1 MAEVDYNKMQEAFER
16 ALRAKGVGG
25 GSGGFSTPTGPSTAG
40 AGITAI
46 ASAGLK
52 KGFEEAGGA
61 AKGLAGSFG
70 DIAGKLVTGG
80 VRISDVTKA
89 LEGNFKE
96 AGFAGSTLA
105 KALGGMSGVVGEVVK
120 YVEEGVD
127 SFRELSKTGASFNNS
142 IIELRSNAAQTRM
155 TLAEYGDVVKNNSS
169 LFTTF
174 GGTVSQGAKQFTE
187 FSKKFF
193 DSPVADELR
202 LMGYNTKDLNELL
215 ALQTTTMKINGKLDE
230 AAMKREIEAARNLA
244 VEMDTVAKL
253 TGISRKEQED
263 KLRKD
268 RENGQMMAAIDLA
281 MMKGGKDVQKA
292 FDGMTTAASMGGK
305 DFQRLQ
311 QEIFAMGRPSQ
322 EMSDKFSMIGGEA
335 QKLMTQAAEA
345 AKKGNTEQAKMLTQ
359 QAAAAAANA
368 SGSETFMNLAAQGS
382 KDFGDL
388 AIQLRKNKVQLEDIA
403 KAEGLDLNTTEGLAK
418 ANQIR
423 LDQVKAEQKSEQD
436 NIAKSA
442 ILAEAR
448 AKDTYTAINNA
459 LVKPL
464 ADEVNPA
471 LKGFADKLRQANTVP
486 GGFRGTAEKAIETGK
501 EKVKEIV
508 APVAQAAQ
516 RVQDRNTPG
525 PGPAQTQPLT
535 EQETQQATA
544 ARQTGGAYRQGREAA
559 NRPVSPVGGEVP
571 QRNEGSLAA
580 AGKIF
585 ENWGSGTL
593 VELHGM
599 ESVMRPEDLEKIVGS
614 SLGAVKKS
622 MAEVSSKATTKNS
635 SSFDISK
642 ISKDISTTISSSSGG
657 GASTVKGPS
666 PADMANPIGLSK
678 AFLKDSQKAIF
689 DEFIVLNNDQAKV
702 RKEQLNSE
710 LEGAKAVNKA
720 AGKARDE
727 IEERYEKEG
736 KLAELKHDE
745 EFKQLGKVLNSS
757 YDQIRASEDAIKAA
771 ARAVDAKKNAEKL
784 GYEIVVETG
793 KKTAD
798 NVRATQEQVK
808 LDIIEALPVKELEG
822 TLAEAAK
829 TLDDHGKTTLKYAMR
844 DSDEQIAMYK
854 STAVKSLELNKKS
867 IEENNSKIAELEE
880 KGKTQELSARE
891 KNRIQRLK
899 TENDKLQEGNKFR
912 EQEVAAY
919 TIAEEEKKKALT
931 TTVANISSATQEL
944 LVTGRAVSEETAKNL
959 GTVDDSEMGGF
970 ASNQSFGSVDDSE
983 MGGFASNQSFGSVDD
998 SEMGGFATQPQNFG
1012 SVDDSEMGGFATQ
1025 KPPSVPTI
1033 PSIDLSSLNLPGF
1046 GPSIKSAAATVAPAV
1061 NKPVTDSDTARENAR
1076 FARQAEQAKK
1086 SEADAAPARPPAS
1099 TGKATLDDVVKEL
1112 AMLNT
1117 KIASLTEETKQIG
1130 SKQERATR
1138 ASSQNIYQR

>member
-1 MAEVDYNKMQEAFER
+1 
-16 ALRAKGVGG
+16 
-25 GSGGFSTPTGPSTAG
+25 
-40 AGITAI
+40 
-46 ASAGLK
+46 
-52 KGFEEAGGA
+52 
-61 AKGLAGSFG
+61 
-70 DIAGKLVTGG
+70 
-80 VRISDVTKA
+80 
-89 LEGNFKE
+89 
-96 AGFAGSTLA
+96 
-105 KALGGMSGVVGEVVK
+105 
-120 YVEEGVD
+120 
-127 SFRELSKTGASFNNS
+127 
-142 IIELRSNAAQTRM
+142 
-155 TLAEYGDVVKNNSS
+155 
-169 LFTTF
+169 
-174 GGTVSQGAKQFTE
+174 
-187 FSKKFF
+187 
-193 DSPVADELR
+193 
-202 LMGYNTKDLNELL
+202 
-215 ALQTTTMKINGKLDE
+215 
-230 AAMKREIEAARNLA
+230 
-244 VEMDTVAKL
+244 
-253 TGISRKEQED
+253 
-263 KLRKD
+263 
-268 RENGQMMAAIDLA
+268 
-281 MMKGGKDVQKA
+281 
-292 FDGMTTAASMGGK
+292 
-305 DFQRLQ
+305 
-311 QEIFAMGRPSQ
+311 
-322 EMSDKFSMIGGEA
+322 
-335 QKLMTQAAEA
+335 
-345 AKKGNTEQAKMLTQ
+345 
-359 QAAAAAANA
+359 
-368 SGSETFMNLAAQGS
+368 
-382 KDFGDL
+382 
-388 AIQLRKNKVQLEDIA
+388 
-403 KAEGLDLNTTEGLAK
+403 
-418 ANQIR
+418 
-423 LDQVKAEQKSEQD
+423 
-436 NIAKSA
+436 
-442 ILAEAR
+442 
-448 AKDTYTAINNA
+448 
-459 LVKPL
+459 
-464 ADEVNPA
+464 
-471 LKGFADKLRQANTVP
+471 
-486 GGFRGTAEKAIETGK
+486 
-501 EKVKEIV
+501 
-508 APVAQAAQ
+508 
-516 RVQDRNTPG
+516 
-525 PGPAQTQPLT
+525 
-535 EQETQQATA
+535 
-544 ARQTGGAYRQGREAA
+544 
-559 NRPVSPVGGEVP
+559 
-571 QRNEGSLAA
+571 
-580 AGKIF
+580 
-585 ENWGSGTL
+585 
-593 VELHGM
+593 M

-710 LEGAKAVNKA
+710 LEGAKAANKA

-745 EFKQLGKVLNSS
+745 EFKRLGKELNSS
-757 YDQIRASEDAIKAA
+757 YDQIKASEDAIKAA
-771 ARAVDAKKNAEKL
+771 DRAIEAKKNAEKI

-798 NVRATQEQVK
+798 SVRATQEQVK
-808 LDIIEALPVKELEG
+808 LDIVEALPVKELEG

-891 KNRIQRLK
+891 QNRIQRLK
-899 TENDKLQEGNKFR
+899 AENDKLQEGNKFR

-931 TTVANISSATQEL
+931 ATVSDLTSATQEL

-970 ASNQSFGSVDDSE
+970 ASNQSFGT
-983 MGGFASNQSFGSVDD
+983 VDD

-1033 PSIDLSSLNLPGF
+1033 PSIDLNSLNLPGF

-1061 NKPVTDSDTARENAR
+1061 NKPREASPG
-1076 FARQAEQAKK
+1076 KK
-1086 SEADAAPARPPAS
+1086 INPETGEEYTPVEELEKQQRKKATTEKPPAT
-1099 TGKATLDDVVKEL
+1099 TGKTATLDDVVKEL